1 MSEKSN
7 EFILNALKAVMQNG
21 MVNLI
26 DDTYRFSHDRI
37 FEASYSLIPNEEKMR
52 LHYLMGNLALRNRSK
67 DEITD
72 DIFYIVNQ
80 INQQWPLVDK
90 RFGKPID
97 KEFIKEKRI
106 GKSFIRFYYLHKFE
120 NHSMYW
126 QYDFYK
132 PHNEW
137 KINKIIFLDS
147 LESLYE

>member
-1 MSEKSN
+1 MKYFIFIISIIFFTPVLADGLKSEKEIRAFS
-7 EFILNALKAVMQNG
+7 
-21 MVNLI
+21 
-26 DDTYRFSHDRI
+26 DTIMDKFV
-37 FEASYSLIPNEEKMR
+37 EEKFQE
-52 LHYLMGNLALRNRSK
+52 GFNLAK
-67 DEITD
+67 PHWPIPAIEID
-72 DIFYIVNQ
+72 GIVNQ

-137 KINKIIFLDS
+137 KINKILFLDS